1 MGENN
6 GDNRPV
12 RTWPHRKL
20 SGAGTDRCMV
30 GAGAQEAN
38 NCGIVSRIHRGVVTD
53 RIRACVFRMGTSPGV
68 PEPAARAQAF
78 SR

>member
-12 RTWPHRKL
+12 RAWAHSKL
-20 SGAGTDRCMV
+20 GRAGIDRRVAGT
-30 GAGAQEAN
+30 GSQEADY
-38 NCGIVSRIHRGVVTD
+38 CGIVSRIHRGVVAD
-53 RIRACVFRMGTSPGV
+53 RIWACVFRLGTSPGV
-68 PEPAARAQAF
+68 PEPAARTQAF